1 MNKLKVIFSACLV
14 VIMTACSNKSGNN
27 ESTMESSND
36 VQLNAIFPKGEEISN
51 NNFEGIAYLQWLM
64 TDTENFDCTLG
75 NVTFEPGCRNSWH
88 SHPGGQILI
97 VIAGEGYYQ
106 ERGKP
111 IQLIK
116 KGDIIPIK
124 PDVVHWHGATPDSA
138 MEHLAIGTRSN
149 MGSAVWYE
157 PVSDEDYYSYKA
169 E

>member
-157 PVSDEDYYSYKA
+157 PVSDEDYYSYAK
-169 E
+169 

>member
-14 VIMTACSNKSGNN
+14 VIMTACSNKFGNN

-149 MGSAVWYE
+149 MGPAVWYE
-157 PVSDEDYYSYKA
+157 PVSDEDYYSYAK
-169 E
+169 

>member
-1 MNKLKVIFSACLV
+1 MKKLKLVAFVCLSVLLAAC
-14 VIMTACSNKSGNN
+14 GNN
-27 ESTMESSND
+27 SKTNNEGAMDTKNTTE
-36 VQLNAIFPKGEEISN
+36 LNTIFPKGEEIKN
-51 NNFEGIAYLQWLM
+51 NNFEGVAYLQWLM
-64 TDTENFDCTLG
+64 RDTENFDCTLG

-88 SHPGGQILI
+88 SHPGGQILM
-97 VIAGEGYYQ
+97 VTAGEGYYQ

-138 MEHLAIGTRSN
+138 MEHLAIGTRTN
-149 MGSAVWYE
+149 MGPAVWYE
-157 PVSDEDYYSYKA
+157 PVSDEDYNSYK

>member
-124 PDVVHWHGATPDSA
+124 PDVVHWHGATPYSP
-138 MEHLAIGTRSN
+138 MEHVAIGTRSN
-149 MGSAVWYE
+149 MGPAVWYE
-157 PVSDEDYYSYKA
+157 PVSDEDYYSYAK
-169 E
+169 

>member
-157 PVSDEDYYSYKA
+157 PVSDEDYYSYNK
-169 E
+169 

>member
-124 PDVVHWHGATPDSA
+124 PDVVHWHGATPDSP
-138 MEHLAIGTRSN
+138 MEPLAIGIRSN
-149 MGSAVWYE
+149 MGPEVWYE
-157 PVSDEDYYSYKA
+157 PVSDKDYYSYNK
-169 E
+169 

>member
-75 NVTFEPGCRNSWH
+75 NVTFEPGCRKSWH